1 VVVRSTPRLLGE
13 RMRVVTRR
21 TSAAAGALL
30 LVAITAATAVWLN
43 AGLEQER
50 IDWGQV
56 MTLTSVAITVAVV
69 GTTIVAR
76 AEVQVIGWLLLGLAF
91 STALMSLADVFTLDR
106 FVEAGDTSFWVRL
119 VAAAPWFLPV
129 FACLATLAFLFPNGD
144 LPSRRWRAVFA
155 ASFVGYTAFFLGS
168 MLSDDPYEE
177 PSKGVYDGIEA
188 PFPGTPDWLF
198 KPLAFCGLTLTFAS
212 LLAAVAAVVVR
223 YRSSR
228 GLERLQLRWLAFGGS
243 LVPFT
248 VAVCVLTV
256 ALAGEVEGLVVGLLT
271 VATVVAVTAAV
282 AIAVTRYRLYEIDWV
297 VNRTLVYGAASAV
310 LIGLW
315 FAVALFVG
323 VVLGGDSPWAS
334 GIATA
339 VAALAFRPV
348 RDRLQDAVDRRFSR
362 ARFDAREAIR
372 LFDQS
377 VRDGSAEPE
386 RIGEV
391 VAAAVGDPAAEVLFL
406 LPASD
411 RFVDAHGRS
420 VELVETRRLITPIH
434 FRGARSGVLVH
445 GEQVIQHP
453 DLLRSVLR
461 DAALAVE
468 VARLRLELRVQLEEV
483 ERSRERIVRAG
494 YEERRQ
500 LERDLHDGAQQ
511 RLVTLGMALRR
522 TERSLPREARVLAP
536 ALSQAVEEIAR
547 AVADLRRLAAGVRP
561 ATLDDGLLAALEEL
575 AGGSLVPIHV
585 DVPEDRLPA
594 VVEAAA
600 YFVACEAITNAVKH
614 ASPTRVQVE
623 ARRENGTLSLI
634 VDDDGVGGARIG
646 GGSGLQGLLDRVEA
660 HGGTLQLHSPPGR
673 GTRLEVELPCE
684 S

>member
-1 VVVRSTPRLLGE
+1 MAL
-13 RMRVVTRR
+13 
-21 TSAAAGALL
+21 GALF
-30 LVAITAATAVWLN
+30 LVSITAATAVWLN

-56 MTLTSVAITVAVV
+56 VTLTSVAITVAVV
-69 GTTIVAR
+69 GATIVVR

-91 STALMSLADVFTLDR
+91 STALMALADVFALDR

-119 VAAAPWFLPV
+119 VAAPPWFLAV

-144 LPSRRWRAVFA
+144 LPTRRWRPFLA
-155 ASFVGYTAFFLGS
+155 ASFAGYVAFFVGS
-168 MLSDDPYEE
+168 TLSDAPYEE
-177 PSKGVYDGIEA
+177 PSQGLYDGIEG
-188 PFPGTPDWLF
+188 PFPGAPELLVE
-198 KPLAFCGLTLTFAS
+198 PLAYGGLALTFAS
-212 LLAAVAAVVVR
+212 LVAAVVAVVVR
-223 YRSSR
+223 YRRSR
-228 GLERLQLRWLAFGGS
+228 GIERLQLRWLAFGCS
-243 LVPFT
+243 LIPFT

-256 ALAGEVEGLVVGLLT
+256 AIAGEVEGLVVGLLT
-271 VATVVAVTAAV
+271 VATVLAVTAAV

-297 VNRTLVYGAASAV
+297 VNRTLVYGAASVV

-315 FAVALFVG
+315 FAVALAVG
-323 VVLGGDSPWAS
+323 IALGGGSAWAS

-372 LFDQS
+372 RFEQS
-377 VRDGSAEPE
+377 VRDGNAEPE

-391 VAAAVGDPAAEVLFL
+391 VAAALDDPTAEVLFL
-406 LPASD
+406 LPASE
-411 RFVDAHGRS
+411 RYVDVEGRP
-420 VELVETRRLITPIH
+420 VELGETGRTSTPVS
-434 FRGARSGVLVH
+434 FRGSRTGLLLH
-445 GEQVIQHP
+445 DEQVLQHP

-468 VARLRLELRVQLEEV
+468 VARLRLELRAQLEEV
-483 ERSRERIVRAG
+483 DRSRERIVRAG
-494 YEERRQ
+494 YEERRR

-536 ALSQAVEEIAR
+536 ALSQAVEEIGR

-561 ATLDDGLLAALEEL
+561 ATLDEGLSAALVEL
-575 AGGSLVPIHV
+575 AGASPVPVHV

-594 VVEAAA
+594 VLEAAA
-600 YFVACEAITNAVKH
+600 YFVASEAITNAAKH
-614 ASPTRVQVE
+614 ASPSRVHVQ
-623 ARRENGTLSLI
+623 AWRENGVLNLVV
-634 VDDDGVGGARIG
+634 VDDGLGGARIG
-646 GGSGLQGLLDRVEA
+646 SGSGLQGLLDRVEA
-660 HGGTLQLHSPPGR
+660 HGGTLRLHSPRGQ